1 MTATTVT
8 VKAPTASQLRTLNRR
23 AIKFS
28 ASDMQTL
35 ALYRVN
41 PSKENREA
49 SQDAIDRIIGK
60 LLQGDWAR
68 SPDMA
73 LFVLR
78 EATGLSA
85 PLFDSLFTGFRG
97 VGEDVD
103 NLVRVLDNPFAEL
116 LTRREAAVQA
126 LVSAG
131 IDLKKAEQVCGD
143 AAKISKARTAKTA
156 GTTRAKCAAFK
167 VRFAPELGLVA
178 APAVETGAEVVTA

>member
-1 MTATTVT
+1 MTATTT
-8 VKAPTASQLRTLNRR
+8 TAKAPTAAQLRTLNRR
-23 AIKFS
+23 SIKFT

-103 NLVRVLDNPFAEL
+103 NLARVLADPFAEL
-116 LTRREAAVQA
+116 LARRDTAVQA

-131 IDLKKAEQVCGD
+131 IDLKKAEKVCGD
-143 AAKISKARTAKTA
+143 PVKIAKARTAKTA
-156 GTTRAKCAAFK
+156 EAIYSKCGIFAR
-167 VRFAPELGLVA
+167 RFAPELGTVA
-178 APAVETGAEVVTA
+178 APAAETVTA

>member
-1 MTATTVT
+1 MTATTT
-8 VKAPTASQLRTLNRR
+8 ATTAKAPTAAQLRTLNRR
-23 AIKFS
+23 SIKFT

-78 EATGLSA
+78 EATALSA
-85 PLFDSLFTGFRG
+85 PIFDSLFTGFRG

-103 NLVRVLDNPFAEL
+103 NLARVLSDPFAEL
-116 LTRREAAVQA
+116 LERRAAAVQA

-131 IDLKKAEQVCGD
+131 IDLKKAEKVCGD
-143 AAKISKARTAKTA
+143 AAKITKAGTAKTA
-156 GTTRAKCAAFK
+156 DATRAKCAAFRA
-167 VRFAPELGLVA
+167 RFAPELGLIA
-178 APAVETGAEVVTA
+178 ATLPETVTA